1 MKKLSAKILM
11 IPVLLSVAACSTVHH
26 QKTADLP
33 QSGQTG
39 EPLIAPAPEPP
50 ADLKYTVE
58 RGDILSGIARKTTA
72 NGDNWHKI
80 ALYNGIN
87 NPSDIKVGDVI
98 MIPGDM
104 LRPSLR
110 QSATTPDH
118 AAPGSQSASTS
129 TVNIVTAESIES
141 FNTVSGEDKPEKALT
156 EIPKD
161 TPASAELKEPAPSRI
176 TVEGSYYPKAIYNKP
191 NYTGDLL
198 IRVSPGTL
206 LEYIGDVDDWVEV
219 QLESGSGF
227 IHRSDVRKGPAPESG
242 TTAINTF

>member
-1 MKKLSAKILM
+1 MKKLSAQFLM
-11 IPVLLSVAACSTVHH
+11 IPVLLSLAACSTVLH

-39 EPLIAPAPEPP
+39 EPLIAPEPETPS
-50 ADLKYTVE
+50 DLTYTVE
-58 RGDILSGIARKTTA
+58 RGDILSGIAKKTTA

-110 QSATTPDH
+110 PTAEISRHSDSDSQPINTAAVKTEESEIADSTTEAAVEQDENETLTAQKVSATT
-118 AAPGSQSASTS
+118 
-129 TVNIVTAESIES
+129 
-141 FNTVSGEDKPEKALT
+141 
-156 EIPKD
+156 
-161 TPASAELKEPAPSRI
+161 RI
-176 TVEGSYYPKAIYNKP
+176 TVEGSYYPKAIYDKP

-198 IRVSPGTL
+198 MRVSPGTS

-227 IHRSDVRKGPAPESG
+227 IHRSDVRKGSDPESG
-242 TTAINTF
+242 ATAVNTF